1 MVELLKSQHGG
12 VVKELE
18 SHGVKFNEV
27 DGEAFRDALKPLYV
41 EQEGMTPGVFQ
52 AIFTALDA
60 MR

>member
-18 SHGVKFNEV
+18 SYGVKFNDV
-27 DGEAFRDALKPLYV
+27 DGDAFRSALAPLYI
-41 EQEGMTPGVFQ
+41 EQPGMTPGVFKT
-52 AIFTALDA
+52 IFSELDS